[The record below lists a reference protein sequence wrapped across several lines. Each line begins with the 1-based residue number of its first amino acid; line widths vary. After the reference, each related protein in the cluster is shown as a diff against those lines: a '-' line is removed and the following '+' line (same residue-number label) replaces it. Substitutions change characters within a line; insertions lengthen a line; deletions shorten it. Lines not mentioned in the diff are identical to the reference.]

1 MSFAFPDRDLFDA
14 FPQPPSEDAP
24 PRPGATLDCF
34 VNRRRSTA
42 VGRRF
47 WRFAAENWTAFDGIE
62 RARCVRMFAR
72 FRPDWTRDALGPEG
86 RAIYDSLPETFTAYR
101 GQNGVELAAGAAFT
115 LSLEGARRQASGRRG
130 AEAADP
136 RVFALHVAKREVALA
151 FTAAGEGEIVMF
163 RTPRGDLRARRLI
176 ELAN

>member
-1 MSFAFPDRDLFDA
+1 MSFAFPNRVPCDA
-14 FPQPPSEDAP
+14 LPLPPSEQAS

-34 VNRRRSTA
+34 IGRRRSVA

-47 WRFAAENWTAFDGIE
+47 WRFVAQNWAAFDSVE
-62 RARCVRMFAR
+62 RARCVRRFAR
-72 FRPDWTRDALGPEG
+72 FRPDWARDALGPED

-115 LSLEGARRQASGRRG
+115 LSLERARRQASGRRG

-136 RVFALHVAKREVALA
+136 RVFALSAAKREVALA
-151 FTAAGEGEIVMF
+151 FFADGQGEIVMF
-163 RTPRGDLRARRLI
+163 PAPRVDLRARRLI

>member
-1 MSFAFPDRDLFDA
+1 MSFAFPNRDPFDA
-14 FPQPPSEDAP
+14 VAPPPAEQAP
-24 PRPGATLDCF
+24 PRPGATLDYF
-34 VNRRRSTA
+34 ANRRRSAA

-47 WRFAAENWTAFDGIE
+47 WRFLAENWTAFDPVE

-72 FRPDWTRDALGPEG
+72 FRPDWTRDAFGPED
-86 RAIYDSLPETFTAYR
+86 RAVYDSLPETFTAYR

-115 LSLEGARRQASGRRG
+115 MSLERARRQASGRRG

-136 RVFALHVAKREVALA
+136 RVFALCAAKRDVALA
-151 FTAAGEGEIVMF
+151 FCAEGEGEIVMF
-163 RTPRGDLRARRLI
+163 PAPRVDLRARRLI

>member
-1 MSFAFPDRDLFDA
+1 MSFAFPNYNPIDA
-14 FPQPPSEDAP
+14 FPQSPRKEPPL
-24 PRPGATLDCF
+24 RPGATLEHF
-34 VNRRRSTA
+34 IGRRRSTA

-47 WRFAAENWTAFDGIE
+47 WRFASQNWAAFDGIE

-72 FRPDWTRDALGPEG
+72 FRPDWARDALDPED

-101 GQNGVELAAGAAFT
+101 GQNGVELASGAAFT
-115 LSLEGARRQASGRRG
+115 LSLERARRQATMRRG

-136 RVFALHVAKREVALA
+136 RVFALRAAKSEVALTFSA
-151 FTAAGEGEIVMF
+151 DGEGEIVMF
-163 RTPRGDLRARRLI
+163 PAPRVDLRARRLI

>member
-1 MSFAFPDRDLFDA
+1 MSFAFPDRDPFDA
-14 FPQPPSEDAP
+14 FPQPPSEEAP
-24 PRPGATLDCF
+24 PRPGATLDHF
-34 VNRRRSTA
+34 IGRRRSTA

-47 WRFAAENWTAFDGIE
+47 WRFVAQNWAAFDGIE

-72 FRPDWTRDALGPEG
+72 FRPDWARDAFGPED

-101 GQNGVELAAGAAFT
+101 GQNGVELAAGAAFS
-115 LSLEGARRQASGRRG
+115 LSLERARRQATVRRG

-136 RVFALHVAKREVALA
+136 RVFALQAAKREVALA
-151 FTAAGEGEIVMF
+151 FAAEGEGEIVMF
-163 RTPRGDLRARRLI
+163 PAPRVDLRARRLI

>member
-1 MSFAFPDRDLFDA
+1 MSFVFSSRETFDA
-14 FPQPPSEDAP
+14 FSSLAEPTP

-34 VNRRRSTA
+34 VNRRRSAA

-47 WRFAAENWTAFDGIE
+47 WRFLAENWRAFDGVE

-72 FRPDWTRDALGPEG
+72 FRPDWTRDALGVAD
-86 RAIYDSLPETFTAYR
+86 RAVYDSLPEAFTAYR
-101 GQNGVELAAGAAFT
+101 GQNGVELATGAAFT
-115 LSLEGARRQASGRRG
+115 LSLERARRQATTRRV

-136 RVFALHVAKREVALA
+136 RVFALHVVKREIALA
-151 FTAAGEGEIVMF
+151 FAADGEDEIVMF
-163 RTPRGDLRARRLI
+163 PTPRVDLRARRLI

>member
-1 MSFAFPDRDLFDA
+1 MSFAFPDRNPIGV
-14 FPQPPSEDAP
+14 FPQPPGEEAP

-34 VNRRRSTA
+34 VSRRRSAA

-47 WRFAAENWTAFDGIE
+47 WRFVAENWTAFDLVE

-72 FRPDWTRDALGPEG
+72 FRPDWTRDALGPED
-86 RAIYDSLPETFTAYR
+86 RAVYDSLPETFTTYR

-115 LSLEGARRQASGRRG
+115 LSLERARRQASGRRS

-136 RVFALHVAKREVALA
+136 RVFALHVAKREIALA
-151 FTAAGEGEIVMF
+151 FAAEGEGEIVMF
-163 RTPRGDLRARRLI
+163 PAPRVDLRARRLI

>member
-1 MSFAFPDRDLFDA
+1 MTFAFPDRDVFEA
-14 FPQPPSEDAP
+14 SAQPPNEAAP
-24 PRPGATLDCF
+24 LRPGASLDRF
-34 VNRRRSTA
+34 IGRRRSTA

-47 WRFAAENWTAFDGIE
+47 WRFAAEHWAAFDGVE

-72 FRPDWTRDALGPEG
+72 FRPDWTRDALGPED
-86 RAIYDSLPETFTAYR
+86 RVIFDSLPETFTAYR

-115 LSLEGARRQASGRRG
+115 LSLERARRQASGRRG

-136 RVFALHVAKREVALA
+136 RVFALNAAKRDVALA
-151 FTAAGEGEIVMF
+151 FCADGEGEVVMF
-163 RTPRGDLRARRLI
+163 PAPRVDLRARRLI

>member
-1 MSFAFPDRDLFDA
+1 MSFAFPDHDPIA
-14 FPQPPSEDAP
+14 VFPQPPVEEGS

-34 VNRRRSTA
+34 VSRRRSAA

-47 WRFAAENWTAFDGIE
+47 WRFVAENWTAFDLVE

-72 FRPDWTRDALGPEG
+72 FRPDWTRDALGPEDCV
-86 RAIYDSLPETFTAYR
+86 IYDSLPETFTAYR
-101 GQNGVELAAGAAFT
+101 GQNGVELTAGAAFT
-115 LSLEGARRQASGRRG
+115 LSLERARRQANGRRS

-136 RVFALHVAKREVALA
+136 RVFALHVAKREIALA
-151 FTAAGEGEIVMF
+151 FAAKGEGEIVMF
-163 RTPRGDLRARRLI
+163 PAPRVDLRARRLV

>member
-1 MSFAFPDRDLFDA
+1 MLFAFSDRDPFEALPA
-14 FPQPPSEDAP
+14 PPVEAAP
-24 PRPGATLDCF
+24 PRLGATLDCF
-34 VNRRRSTA
+34 VNRRRSAA

-47 WRFAAENWTAFDGIE
+47 WQFAAENWTAFDLVE

-72 FRPDWTRDALGPEG
+72 FRPDWTREALDRMD
-86 RAIYDSLPETFTAYR
+86 RALYDSLPETFIAYR

-115 LSLEGARRQASGRRG
+115 LSLERARRQATGRRG

-136 RVFALHVAKREVALA
+136 RVFALHAVKRDVALA
-151 FTAAGEGEIVMF
+151 FAAAGEGEVVMF
-163 RTPRGDLRARRLI
+163 PAPRVDLRARRLI

>member
-1 MSFAFPDRDLFDA
+1 MSFALPDCDPFDA
-14 FPQPPSEDAP
+14 SPQPPSETAP
-24 PRPGATLDCF
+24 LRPGATLDHF
-34 VNRRRSTA
+34 IGRRRSTA

-47 WRFAAENWTAFDGIE
+47 WRFVAQNWAAFDGIE

-72 FRPDWTRDALGPEG
+72 FRPDWTRDALGPED
-86 RAIYDSLPETFTAYR
+86 RMIYDSLPETFTAYR

-115 LSLEGARRQASGRRG
+115 RSLERARRQASGRRG

-136 RVFALHVAKREVALA
+136 RVFALNAARREVALA
-151 FTAAGEGEIVMF
+151 FSAEGEGEIVMF
-163 RTPRGDLRARRLI
+163 PAPRVDLRARRLI

>member
-1 MSFAFPDRDLFDA
+1 MSFVFPNRDPFDA
-14 FPQPPSEDAP
+14 FLQPPIEEAP
-24 PRPGATLDCF
+24 PRPGATLDNF
-34 VNRRRSTA
+34 ANRRRSPA

-47 WRFAAENWTAFDGIE
+47 WRFLAENWTAFNLVE

-72 FRPDWTRDALGPEG
+72 FRPDWTRDAFGPED
-86 RAIYDSLPETFTAYR
+86 RAVYDSLPETFAAYR

-115 LSLEGARRQASGRRG
+115 LSLERARRQATGRRG

-136 RVFALHVAKREVALA
+136 RVFALCAAKRDVALA
-151 FTAAGEGEIVMF
+151 FCAEGEGEIVMF
-163 RTPRGDLRARRLI
+163 PAPRVDLRARRLI

>member
-1 MSFAFPDRDLFDA
+1 MLFAFSDRDPFEALPA
-14 FPQPPSEDAP
+14 PPVEAAP
-24 PRPGATLDCF
+24 PRLGATLDCF
-34 VNRRRSTA
+34 VNRRRSAA

-47 WRFAAENWTAFDGIE
+47 WQFAAENWTAFDLVE

-72 FRPDWTRDALGPEG
+72 FRPDWTREALGAVD
-86 RAIYDSLPETFTAYR
+86 RALYDSLPETFIAYR

-115 LSLEGARRQASGRRG
+115 LSLERARRQATGRRG

-136 RVFALHVAKREVALA
+136 RVFALHAVKRDVALA
-151 FTAAGEGEIVMF
+151 FAAAGEGEVVMF
-163 RTPRGDLRARRLI
+163 PAPRVDLRARRLI